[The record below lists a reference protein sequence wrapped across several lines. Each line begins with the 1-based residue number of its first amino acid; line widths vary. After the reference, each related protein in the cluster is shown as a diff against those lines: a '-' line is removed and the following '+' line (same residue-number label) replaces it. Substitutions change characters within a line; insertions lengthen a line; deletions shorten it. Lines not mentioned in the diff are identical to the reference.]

1 MEWTTLGLLHRVFL
15 GFEAGD
21 AKLEEPEE
29 PGTPGVQ
36 LASRDFR
43 LPARLPEQFP
53 GPEPVPE
60 VPAEAVPGPGDLG
73 LARV

>member
-1 MEWTTLGLLHRVFL
+1 MGLLHRVFL

-21 AKLEEPEE
+21 AKLEEPED
-29 PGTPGVQ
+29 PGTPGVT

-53 GPEPVPE
+53 VPEPVPE